1 MLNPFRL
8 IALPVALLTVACLAF
23 AEEPQTTLVLPPTT
37 DNPRNSEGDFIR
49 LADGRLLLI
58 YTHFTGGTSDHAKA
72 HLASRVS
79 QDKGATWSDESQ
91 LVIDTEG
98 GMNVMSVS
106 LLRLAGEEGKPGPI
120 ALFYLRKTSTS
131 DCRPIMRLSHDEAK
145 TWGEPTEVISDSENG
160 YYVLN
165 NDRAIQLASG
175 RLVLPVAQHV
185 GPGMEKWTPAATIL
199 CYTSDDLGETWER
212 SNLVPAPKPIDG
224 KQVTTQ
230 EPGLVE
236 LADGRL
242 MIFCRTSGGSQ
253 FLAYSQDEGTTWSQ
267 LGPSG
272 IISPLS
278 PATIER
284 IPGSNA
290 LVMAWN
296 NHENI
301 PSELKGKRTP
311 LSIAISIDNGQ
322 TWQNTKV
329 IEDNPTGWFCYI
341 ALDFVDDHLLLAY
354 CSGDR
359 SKMNGLAQTSVTRI
373 SRDWVTGKGQ
383 GK

>member
-1 MLNPFRL
+1 MLSPIRL
-8 IALPVALLTVACLAF
+8 IVLPLALLTFACLAS
-23 AEEPQTTLVLPPTT
+23 AEEPQTTLVLSPTA

-79 QDKGATWSDESQ
+79 RDNGATWSDESQ
-91 LVIDTEG
+91 LVLDTEG

-106 LLRLAGEEGKPGPI
+106 LLRLAGKEGKPGPI

-131 DCRPIMRLSHDEAK
+131 DCRPIMRLSTDEAK
-145 TWGEPTEVISDSENG
+145 TWGEPTEVIPDSENG

-175 RLVLPVAQHV
+175 RLVLPLAQHV
-185 GPGMEKWTPAATIL
+185 GLGMEKWTQSAAIL
-199 CYTSDDLGETWER
+199 CYTSDDLGQTWQR
-212 SNLVPAPKPIDG
+212 NSLVPEPEPINGKPVI
-224 KQVTTQ
+224 TQ

-242 MIFCRTSGGSQ
+242 MIFIRASGGSQ
-253 FLAYSQDEGTTWSQ
+253 MVAYSEDEGTTWTQ
-267 LGPSG
+267 AIPSE

-284 IPGSNA
+284 IPGTEH
-290 LVMAWN
+290 LLMVWN
-296 NHENI
+296 NHKNI
-301 PSELKGKRTP
+301 APELRGKRTP
-311 LSIAISIDNGQ
+311 LMTAISTDHGQ
-322 TWQNTKV
+322 TWQNIQT

-341 ALDFVDDHLLLAY
+341 ALDFVDDQVLLAY

-359 SKMNGLAQTSVTRI
+359 SKMNGLSQTSVTRI
-373 SRDWVTGKGQ
+373 SRDWLTGKGQ
-383 GK
+383 EE